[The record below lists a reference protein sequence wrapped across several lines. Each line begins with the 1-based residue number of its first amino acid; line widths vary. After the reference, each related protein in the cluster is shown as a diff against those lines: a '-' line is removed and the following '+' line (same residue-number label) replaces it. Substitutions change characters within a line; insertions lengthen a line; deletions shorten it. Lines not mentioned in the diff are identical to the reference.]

1 MQNLR
6 LNGQN
11 DLLVLD
17 EIWLQEKN
25 CDTALKISEMAIYS
39 FSDNQCFLEI
49 FLGKQKE
56 TAHKKVVSFFDA
68 AGTHFNVGGF
78 EKDLFKVA
86 YHLKKE
92 AQMKILKYQ

>member
-25 CDTALKISEMAIYS
+25 CDTALKISETAIYS
-39 FSDNQCFLEI
+39 FSDNQCFLEL
-49 FLGKQKE
+49 FLSKQKE
-56 TAHKKVVSFFDA
+56 TTHKRLLLSLMLLVLILMS
-68 AGTHFNVGGF
+68 
-78 EKDLFKVA
+78 VA
-86 YHLKKE
+86 LKK
-92 AQMKILKYQ
+92 ILLK